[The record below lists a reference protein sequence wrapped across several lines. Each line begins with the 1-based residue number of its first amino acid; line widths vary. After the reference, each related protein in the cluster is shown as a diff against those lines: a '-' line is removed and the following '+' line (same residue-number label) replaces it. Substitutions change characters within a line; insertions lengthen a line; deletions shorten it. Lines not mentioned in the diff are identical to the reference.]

1 MQQDT
6 KYIYCSN
13 IIIKL
18 LLSYKSFGLG
28 IEVRLSFYHYINIFC
43 KLYRAKLAI
52 LFYFL
57 HNKITNLTLK

>member
-28 IEVRLSFYHYINIFC
+28 IEVRLSFYHYIIIF
-43 KLYRAKLAI
+43 LQI
-52 LFYFL
+52 
-57 HNKITNLTLK
+57 I